1 MAAKDMPWFQSSK
14 ESGDP
19 RTWIALASCLL
30 FRTGAPLNPA
40 KHAIESD
47 NKDENIKG
55 GRAKSPIFATVI

>member
-40 KHAIESD
+40 NYAIESY
-47 NKDENIKG
+47 NKDGMTSNL
-55 GRAKSPIFATVI
+55 VIRTRCSL